1 MLQSPDDIACL
12 GTFIEWFFYASS
24 PIQTE
29 KTLVDQNTLL
39 SRFNELKWPF
49 AEISPSSLNFVK
61 LHSLIHIAEST
72 RKFGTPDNFDTET
85 TEHQHRV
92 EVKMPYQRT
101 NKRNPLPQ
109 IVKFIERR
117 TAFEDKLEHI
127 HKSANTP
134 KLPITDKY
142 RHLSSPIPEGAIDIK
157 MASNLF
163 KIRALELAIQTFF
176 HDIELASVGK
186 QGYRNRVSK
195 KNLPK
200 LSNQKVSST
209 SSNS

>member
-1 MLQSPDDIACL
+1 MLKSADAITCL
-12 GTFIEWFFYASS
+12 TTFIEWFFYASS

-29 KTLVDQNTLL
+29 KTLADQNTLL

-49 AEISPSSLNFVK
+49 VEVSPSSLNFPK

-72 RKFGTPDNFDTET
+72 RRFGTPDNFDTET

-92 EVKMPYQRT
+92 EVKVPYQRT
-101 NKRNPLPQ
+101 NKRNPLSQ
-109 IVKFIERR
+109 IVKFVERR

-127 HKSANTP
+127 HKSANISKP
-134 KLPITDKY
+134 PITDKY
-142 RHLSSPIPEGAIDIK
+142 RHLSSLIPEGAIDIN
-157 MASNLF
+157 MAADLF
-163 KIRALELAIQTFF
+163 KIGALKLAIQTFF
-176 HDIELASVGK
+176 HDLELASVGK

-200 LSNQKVSST
+200 LTNQLVSST
-209 SSNS
+209 LIR